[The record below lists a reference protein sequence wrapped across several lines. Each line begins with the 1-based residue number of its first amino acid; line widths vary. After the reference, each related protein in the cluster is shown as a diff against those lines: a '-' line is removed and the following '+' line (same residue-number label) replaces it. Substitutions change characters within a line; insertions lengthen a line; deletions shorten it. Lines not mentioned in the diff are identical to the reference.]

1 MGRLFLDS
9 YYSYKKY
16 LYCSQPFTNS
26 KFKLHVFM
34 GWYLCVL
41 SLCDWKPFKKS
52 CKFMIAYVIFSSI
65 VKLSYAEKSLCIL
78 WIGRTALEFF
88 IYVRV
93 RSVKMFWSG
102 PEKFEWLPQGTKLLL
117 DAGAKYFFFHFL
129 RFSSLKLKIRNLCKS
144 FF

>member
-1 MGRLFLDS
+1 
-9 YYSYKKY
+9 
-16 LYCSQPFTNS
+16 
-26 KFKLHVFM
+26 
-34 GWYLCVL
+34 
-41 SLCDWKPFKKS
+41 
-52 CKFMIAYVIFSSI
+52 MIAYVIFSSI

-88 IYVRV
+88 IYVRI

-102 PEKFEWLPQGTKLLL
+102 PEKFEWLPQGTELLL
-117 DAGAKYFFFHFL
+117 DVGAKFFHFL

>member
-1 MGRLFLDS
+1 
-9 YYSYKKY
+9 
-16 LYCSQPFTNS
+16 
-26 KFKLHVFM
+26 
-34 GWYLCVL
+34 
-41 SLCDWKPFKKS
+41 
-52 CKFMIAYVIFSSI
+52 MIAYVIFSSI

-88 IYVRV
+88 IYVRI

-102 PEKFEWLPQGTKLLL
+102 PEKFEWLPQGTELLL
-117 DAGAKYFFFHFL
+117 DVGAKYFFFHFL